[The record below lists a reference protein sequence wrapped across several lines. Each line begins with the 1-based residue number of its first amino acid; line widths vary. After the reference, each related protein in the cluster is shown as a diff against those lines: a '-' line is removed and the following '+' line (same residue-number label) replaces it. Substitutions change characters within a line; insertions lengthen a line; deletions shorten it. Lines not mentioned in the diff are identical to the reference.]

1 MGTTIIL
8 KGVNAYEKA
17 MKDVKNKMATAAAAA
32 VTKTAYTARKNAISN
47 IEKNFTLR
55 NTFTT
60 RQIFTTPA
68 RKSTSLKNI
77 KAYTGALDPAG
88 YMARQETGGIKKSD
102 SGANLIIPNTRARG
116 GANTNKVQDRY
127 TYKNVIKNTVRW
139 SNRNGSRRA
148 RMVATAY
155 YAAKQSKKHPKFMRI
170 GNSFFRISKFRKTKG
185 STPKVKFTAQQIL
198 NLKHKT
204 TYTPQKEWLKPASEY
219 AEKLTPQFYQQEM
232 DKL

>member
-1 MGTTIIL
+1 MGKTIIL
-8 KGVNAYEKA
+8 KGVNAYSKA
-17 MKDVKNKMATAAAAA
+17 MKDVQGKMATAAAAA

-68 RKSTSLKNI
+68 RKNTNLKNI

-88 YMARQETGGIKKSD
+88 YMARQESGGIKKSD
-102 SGANLIIPNTRARG
+102 TGANLIIPNTRARG
-116 GANTNKVQDRY
+116 GSNSNKVQKRY
-127 TYKNVIKNTVRW
+127 TYTNVIKNTARW

-155 YAAKQSKKHPKFMRI
+155 YAAKHSKFMRI
-170 GNSFFRISKFRKTKG
+170 GDSYFRITNFRKTKG
-185 STPKVKFTAQQIL
+185 GTPKVKFTARQIL

-204 TYTPQKEWLKPASEY
+204 TYTPKKEWLKPASEY

>member
-1 MGTTIIL
+1 MGKTIVL
-8 KGVNAYEKA
+8 KGINAYSKA
-17 MKDVKNKMATAAAAA
+17 MKDVQGKMATAAAAA

-68 RKSTSLKNI
+68 RKNSNLKNI

-88 YMARQETGGIKKSD
+88 YMARQETGGSKKSD
-102 SGANLIIPNTRARG
+102 TGANLIIPNTRARG
-116 GANTNKVQDRY
+116 GANSNRVQKRY
-127 TYKNVIKNTVRW
+127 TYANVIKNTAHW
-139 SNRNGSRRA
+139 SNRKGSRRA

-155 YAAKQSKKHPKFMRI
+155 YAAKHSKFMRI
-170 GNSFFRISKFRKTKG
+170 GDSFFRISKFRKTKG

-204 TYTPQKEWLKPASEY
+204 TYTPKKEWLKPASEY

>member
-1 MGTTIIL
+1 
-8 KGVNAYEKA
+8 
-17 MKDVKNKMATAAAAA
+17 MKDVQGKMATAAAAA

-68 RKSTSLKNI
+68 RKSSNLKNI
-77 KAYTGALDPAG
+77 KAYTG
-88 YMARQETGGIKKSD
+88 GGIKKTD
-102 SGANLIIPNTRARG
+102 TGANLIIPNTRARG
-116 GANTNKVQDRY
+116 GANTNRVQKRY
-127 TYKNVIKNTVRW
+127 TYTNVIKNTARW

-148 RMVATAY
+148 RLVATAY
-155 YAAKQSKKHPKFMRI
+155 YAAKHSKFMRI
-170 GNSFFRISKFRKTKG
+170 GDSYFRISNFRKTKG
-185 STPKVKFTAQQIL
+185 GTPKVKFTARQIL

-204 TYTPQKEWLKPASEY
+204 TYTPKKEWLKPASEY

>member
-1 MGTTIIL
+1 MSKTIIL
-8 KGVNAYEKA
+8 KGINAYEKA
-17 MKDVKNKMATAAAAA
+17 MKDVQNKMVTAAAAA

-68 RKSTSLKNI
+68 RKNTNLKNI

-116 GANTNKVQDRY
+116 GSNSNKVQKRY
-127 TYKNVIKNTVRW
+127 TYTSVINNTARW
-139 SNRNGSRRA
+139 SNRKKSRKA

-155 YAAKQSKKHPKFMRI
+155 YAAKHSKFMRI
-170 GNSFFRISKFRKTKG
+170 GNSYFRITNFRKTKG
-185 STPKVKFTAQQIL
+185 GTPKVKFTARQIL
-198 NLKHKT
+198 NLNYKQT
-204 TYTPQKEWLKPASEY
+204 FTPQKKWLEPASKY

>member
-1 MGTTIIL
+1 MGKTIVL
-8 KGVNAYEKA
+8 KGINAYSKA
-17 MKDVKNKMATAAAAA
+17 MKDVQGKMATAAAAA

-68 RKSTSLKNI
+68 RKSSNLKNI

-88 YMARQETGGIKKSD
+88 YMARQETGGIKKTD
-102 SGANLIIPNTRARG
+102 TGANLIIPNTRARG
-116 GANTNKVQDRY
+116 GSNTNKVQKRY
-127 TYKNVIKNTVRW
+127 TYANVIKNTAHW
-139 SNRNGSRRA
+139 SNRKGSRRA
-148 RMVATAY
+148 RLVATAY
-155 YAAKQSKKHPKFMRI
+155 YAAKHSKFMRI
-170 GNSFFRISKFRKTKG
+170 GDSFFRISKFRKTKG

>member
-1 MGTTIIL
+1 
-8 KGVNAYEKA
+8 
-17 MKDVKNKMATAAAAA
+17 MATAAAAA

-68 RKSTSLKNI
+68 RKSSNLKNI

-88 YMARQETGGIKKSD
+88 YMARQETGGIKKTD
-102 SGANLIIPNTRARG
+102 TGANLIIPNTRARG
-116 GANTNKVQDRY
+116 GSNTNKVQKRY
-127 TYKNVIKNTVRW
+127 TYANVIKNTAHW
-139 SNRNGSRRA
+139 SNRKGSRRA
-148 RMVATAY
+148 RLVATAY
-155 YAAKQSKKHPKFMRI
+155 YAAKHSKFMRI
-170 GNSFFRISKFRKTKG
+170 GDSFFRISKFRKTKG
-185 STPKVKFTAQQIL
+185 SNPKVKFTAQQIL
-198 NLKHKT
+198 NLKHKS